1 MDSTYGYGLK
11 KMTKTLLTILLI
23 GFFLMLYI
31 GFRKIDR
38 KLEALV
44 RLNNKKIKEDEKDK
58 ESGWIA

>member
-1 MDSTYGYGLK
+1 
-11 KMTKTLLTILLI
+11 MTKTILGLLLI
-23 GFFLMLYI
+23 CFFLILYI
-31 GFRKIDR
+31 GFRKLDR

>member
-1 MDSTYGYGLK
+1 
-11 KMTKTLLTILLI
+11 MTETILGLLLV
-23 GFFLMLYI
+23 GFFLILYI

-44 RLNNKKIKEDEKDK
+44 RLNNNKIKEDKKDK

>member
-23 GFFLMLYI
+23 GFFLILYI

-44 RLNNKKIKEDEKDK
+44 RLNNRKFKK
-58 ESGWIA
+58 